1 MLSIENWLE
10 NPGIVKKLQVA
21 LALSLIVNIF
31 LVISKIP
38 SPQKEVTEAPIME
51 ETSKRQAQVSEIEI
65 KSFIKEYLN
74 YFFSTGL
81 VAKSFIEKHSDS
93 LLFKGQLEA
102 QLDSRTKAELA
113 SNFNILDFYI
123 EPLGKEDFK
132 VILVGIESFINKD
145 YKDRE
150 ITMIL
155 NLNYS
160 EDKFTVKAIPQ
171 FDIT

>member
-1 MLSIENWLE
+1 MLAIENWL
-10 NPGIVKKLQVA
+10 NSPGLVKKLQIA
-21 LALSLIVNIF
+21 LCISVVFNIF
-31 LVISKIP
+31 LLMSKIP
-38 SPQKEVTEAPIME
+38 SVKKEQPAVQLRQEEPKTEHK
-51 ETSKRQAQVSEIEI
+51 TSEIEI
-65 KSFIKEYLN
+65 KVFIKEYLN

-93 LLFKGQLEA
+93 LLFKDQLEA

-123 EPLGKEDFK
+123 EALGKQAYK
-132 VILVGIESFINKD
+132 VILVGIESFLNKD
-145 YKDRE
+145 YKNRE

-160 EDKFTVKAIPQ
+160 EGKFTVSSIPQ
-171 FDIT
+171 FDIK